1 MKRKPI
7 AKSGTFGNAGA
18 NAAPA
23 CKPGPRLA
31 FSGGTLVLEGVDR
44 DELCRVFSSIPWV
57 WDPRVE
63 AWRCDARE
71 YASVAA
77 QLAVEDRVPAWEP
90 VRWPRVK
97 IHPLRPEQQAAV
109 EAWTLTRQ
117 GIVVMPTGTGKTE
130 VALSIMAQTAVS
142 TLVVAP
148 VRDLMYQWHR
158 RILEG
163 LGYDAGI
170 IGDNAFRVRPVSATT
185 YDSACIHTEQLG
197 NRFGLVVF
205 DECHHLPG
213 PLWRDAARMSAAPM
227 RLGLTATPER
237 SDGRH
242 ADLGWLIGP
251 VVYEMPLSAARGRTL
266 AEYQV
271 VRIPVHLS
279 AEEQAR
285 YDDCSRAV
293 REYFAAE
300 RKADPQLTWQDICRQ
315 TASTPEARRA
325 MRAYFA
331 KKSIEDRAE
340 EKLRVV
346 EDLFRLHVGEPC
358 LVFAGSNAM
367 ARDVSRRFLIPCLL
381 NHCGK
386 RERLEVL
393 RGLADGTYPALV
405 ANQVLDEGVDLPEV
419 KVAVVIGGTASSRQ
433 AKQRLGRILR
443 KSGNAQAVLY
453 EIVCAETNEE
463 GRSRRRRTS
472 DAYHG
477 TRHRRPGNRP

>member
-1 MKRKPI
+1 MSKPL
-7 AKSGTFGNAGA
+7 
-18 NAAPA
+18 PA
-23 CKPGPRLA
+23 LS
-31 FSGGTLVLEGVDR
+31 FSGGTLVLEGMDR
-44 DELCRVFSSIPWV
+44 DEVRLAFPSTPWV
-57 WDPRVE
+57 WDPRVA

-71 YASVAA
+71 YASVVKQFADSA
-77 QLAVEDRVPAWEP
+77 RPVEDRVPGWEP
-90 VRWPRVK
+90 IPWPQVK

-109 EAWTLTRQ
+109 GAWTAARQ
-117 GIVVMPTGTGKTE
+117 GIIVMPTGTGKTE
-130 VALSIMAQTAVS
+130 VALSIMAQTAVA

-158 RILEG
+158 RILAG

-170 IGDNAFRVRPVSATT
+170 IGDNVFRVRPVSVTT

-197 NRFGLVVF
+197 NRFGLLVF

-213 PLWRDAARMSAAPM
+213 PLWRDAARMSAATM

-242 ADLGWLIGP
+242 ADLSWLIGP
-251 VVYEMPLSAARGRTL
+251 VVYDMPLSAARGQSL
-266 AEYQV
+266 AEYNV

-279 AEEQAR
+279 PEEQAR
-285 YDDCSRAV
+285 YDQCSRVV
-293 REYFAAE
+293 RSYFAAQ
-300 RKADPQLTWQDICRQ
+300 RKLDPQITWPDLCKQ

-325 MRAYFA
+325 MTAYFA

-340 EKLRVV
+340 EKLRVL

-386 RERLEVL
+386 RERLEAL
-393 RGLADGTYPALV
+393 RGLEDGTYPALV

-419 KVAVVIGGTASSRQ
+419 KAAVVIGGTSSSRQ

-453 EIVCAETNEE
+453 EIVCADTTEE
-463 GRSRRRRTS
+463 DRSRRRRQS

-477 TRHRRPGNRP
+477 TRHRRPGYN